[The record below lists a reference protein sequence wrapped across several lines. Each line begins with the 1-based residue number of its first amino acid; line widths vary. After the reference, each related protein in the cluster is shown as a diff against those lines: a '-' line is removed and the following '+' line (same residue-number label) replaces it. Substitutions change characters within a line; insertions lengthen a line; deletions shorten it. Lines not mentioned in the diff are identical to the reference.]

1 MNESLKSE
9 RKKEKKNTKNKML
22 GIVTNSQAIVTLL
35 FSPPEIPLSPFDPIF
50 FSATWSILRLT
61 KIAWT

>member
-50 FSATWSILRLT
+50 FSAT
-61 KIAWT
+61 